1 MRIRTKLLCGFGL
14 LMGLM
19 VAVAVMA
26 DWKVRF
32 INTTLTEITDINAV
46 KQRQAINFRG
56 SVHDRAIAFRDLV
69 LLEEQGELQR
79 TLTQIDQLTLMYEE
93 AARELDGIFASSA
106 GHPDELQLLD
116 AIKAIERRTLPMLAR
131 VSAAYDAGDLISA
144 TEVLV
149 HEASPAFTQWLAAIN
164 RFIDWQEL
172 KSQVETT
179 ETRSVAAGFTR
190 LMLIFCA
197 IGLLVGG
204 VLAWTTIRGIIQAVG
219 RINAAGARMADG
231 DLTVRIEHD
240 SEDEL
245 AHIATS
251 FNHMAE
257 RFQTMVRQLAEATG
271 QLALAAE
278 QTAAASEELT
288 DLVERLQG
296 LVGQFRT

>member
-106 GHPDELQLLD
+106 GHP
-116 AIKAIERRTLPMLAR
+116 
-131 VSAAYDAGDLISA
+131 
-144 TEVLV
+144 
-149 HEASPAFTQWLAAIN
+149 
-164 RFIDWQEL
+164 
-172 KSQVETT
+172 
-179 ETRSVAAGFTR
+179 
-190 LMLIFCA
+190 
-197 IGLLVGG
+197 
-204 VLAWTTIRGIIQAVG
+204 
-219 RINAAGARMADG
+219 
-231 DLTVRIEHD
+231 
-240 SEDEL
+240 
-245 AHIATS
+245 
-251 FNHMAE
+251 
-257 RFQTMVRQLAEATG
+257 
-271 QLALAAE
+271 AAE